1 MQKKNVQ
8 KMRFKYLFIV
18 VFSIVSVSSFF
29 SQVSTIDF
37 QLAKKYYLDSDYEKA
52 ALYYEKIFKESE
64 HRLKIYENYKSTF
77 IELNKFKEAE
87 KLIKTL
93 IKENPNKLKFLV
105 DLGVIYG
112 LVDRSDKKNQVFDK
126 AIEQIIKETSYDN
139 AFDLG
144 LAFEKIGNLE
154 KALEVYLNFESK
166 NLLNPFAFHSKIALI
181 YNKTGKTNKMI
192 NTFFEMLD
200 FNNKFLQNVQNG
212 LVNSIDFQ
220 NNLKEK
226 EILRQSII
234 EKIQA
239 NPKKIVYI
247 ELLAWFYMLNNDYE
261 NAYTQIK
268 ALDKKLNKN
277 GSKLLELGNTALNN
291 QDFKVAIKCFD
302 DVDLKSNS
310 LEYKFEAKNKKLFAL
325 KSKILYGNQIIQE
338 ELEELKAN
346 YLLILSQLNNSKNVY
361 NNSLR
366 KYNLLLDLSEIE
378 AFYLGDISSAKQH
391 LNNAILIPRLKEK
404 QKGNAKLKLANIL
417 VLEDNIWEA
426 SLMYLQIEKQF
437 KDDQLGHLAKF
448 KNAQVYYFSGE
459 YDWCQA
465 QLKVLKASTS
475 KLIANDAL
483 ELSVLISDNYNMD
496 TSEVAMKLF
505 SYADM
510 LTFQQ
515 QFSKANILYDS
526 ILKNFKNHSL
536 NDEIIFRK
544 AKIDLKQHN
553 YQKAVEHFKL
563 LIDNYPNSI
572 LLDNSLFLIA
582 SIYEEKI
589 KDFDQAKKY
598 FKTILF
604 DHKGSLYAAESRK
617 RFRKLAGSTNEK
629 IEKDSG

>member
-1 MQKKNVQ
+1 
-8 KMRFKYLFIV
+8 MRFKYLFIV
-18 VFSIVSVSSFF
+18 LFSIVSVSSFF

-126 AIEQIIKETSYDN
+126 AIEQIIKETTYDN

-181 YNKTGKTNKMI
+181 YNKTGQTNKMI

-239 NPKKIVYI
+239 NPKKIVNI

-325 KSKILYGNQIIQE
+325 KSKILYGNKIIQE

>member
-1 MQKKNVQ
+1 
-8 KMRFKYLFIV
+8 MRFKYLFV
-18 VFSIVSVSSFF
+18 VLFSNIFSLSFF
-29 SQVSTIDF
+29 SQVSNLDL
-37 QLAKKYYLDSDYEKA
+37 QLAKKYYLDNDYEKA
-52 ALYYEKIFKESE
+52 VLYYEKIFKESE
-64 HRLKIYENYKSTF
+64 YRLKIYENYKSAF
-77 IELNKFKEAE
+77 IDLNKLKEAE
-87 KLIKTL
+87 KLSKIL
-93 IKENPNKLKFLV
+93 IKEHPKKLKFLV
-105 DLGVIYG
+105 DLGVVYG
-112 LVDRSDKKNQVFDK
+112 LEDRADKKIQVFKK
-126 AIEQIIKETSYDN
+126 AIEQINKETSYDD

-144 LAFEKIGNLE
+144 LAFEKIGNSE

-166 NLLNPFAFHSKIALI
+166 SFKNPFAFHSKIALI
-181 YNKTGKTNKMI
+181 YNKNGQTNEMI

-200 FNNKFLQNVQNG
+200 FNSNFLRNVQNG
-212 LVNSIDFQ
+212 IVNSIDFQ

-226 EILRQSII
+226 EILRQTILQ
-234 EKIQA
+234 KIQA
-239 NPKKIVYI
+239 SPNNIVYI

-277 GSKLLELGNTALNN
+277 GEKLLELGNTALNN
-291 QDFKVAIKCFD
+291 QDFIVAIKCYE
-302 DVDLKSNS
+302 DVVSKSNS
-310 LEYKFEAKNKKLFAL
+310 LEFKFEAKNKKLLAL
-325 KSKILYGNQIIQE
+325 KSKILYGNKIIPK
-338 ELEELKAN
+338 ELKELKAN

-361 NNSLR
+361 NNNFR
-366 KYNLLLDLSEIE
+366 KYNLLLDLSDIE
-378 AFYLGDISSAKQH
+378 AFYLSDVSSAKEH
-391 LNNAILIPRLKEK
+391 LNIAIQIPRLKEK
-404 QKGNAKLKLANIL
+404 QKANAKLKLADIL

-483 ELSVLISDNYNMD
+483 ELSVLITDNYNMD

-510 LTFQQ
+510 LSFQQ
-515 QFSKANILYDS
+515 QFTKANTLYDS
-526 ILKNFKNHSL
+526 ILNNFKNHSL

-553 YQKAVEHFKL
+553 YQKAIEHFKFL
-563 LIDNYPNSI
+563 VDKYPNSI

-582 SIYEEKI
+582 SIYQEKI

-604 DHKGSLYAAESRK
+604 EHKGSLYAAESRK
-617 RFRKLAGSTNEK
+617 RFRKLAGNTNEK

>member
-1 MQKKNVQ
+1 
-8 KMRFKYLFIV
+8 MRFKYLFIV
-18 VFSIVSVSSFF
+18 LFSIVSVSSFF

-181 YNKTGKTNKMI
+181 YNKTGQTNKMI

-302 DVDLKSNS
+302 DVVLKSNS
-310 LEYKFEAKNKKLFAL
+310 LEHKFEAKNKKLFAL
-325 KSKILYGNQIIQE
+325 KSKILFGNQIIQE

-361 NNSLR
+361 NNSIR

-553 YQKAVEHFKL
+553 YQKAVDHFKL

-582 SIYEEKI
+582 CIYEEKI

-604 DHKGSLYAAESRK
+604 DYKGSLYAAESRK

>member
-18 VFSIVSVSSFF
+18 LFSIVSVSSFF

-126 AIEQIIKETSYDN
+126 AIEKIIKETTYDN

-181 YNKTGKTNKMI
+181 YNKTGQTNKMI

-302 DVDLKSNS
+302 DVVLKSNS

-325 KSKILYGNQIIQE
+325 KSKILYGNKIIQE

>member
-1 MQKKNVQ
+1 
-8 KMRFKYLFIV
+8 MRFKYLFV
-18 VFSIVSVSSFF
+18 VLFSNIFSLSFF
-29 SQVSTIDF
+29 SQVSNLDL
-37 QLAKKYYLDSDYEKA
+37 QLAKKYYLDNDYEKA
-52 ALYYEKIFKESE
+52 VLYYEKIFKESE
-64 HRLKIYENYKSTF
+64 YRLKIYENYKSAF
-77 IELNKFKEAE
+77 IDLNKLKEAE
-87 KLIKTL
+87 KLSKIL
-93 IKENPNKLKFLV
+93 IKEHPKKLKFLV
-105 DLGVIYG
+105 DLGVVYG
-112 LVDRSDKKNQVFDK
+112 LEDRADKKIQVFKK
-126 AIEQIIKETSYDN
+126 AIEQINKETSYDD

-144 LAFEKIGNLE
+144 LAFEKIGNSE

-166 NLLNPFAFHSKIALI
+166 SFKNPFAFHSKIALI
-181 YNKTGKTNKMI
+181 YNKNGQTNEMI

-200 FNNKFLQNVQNG
+200 FNSNFLRNVQNG
-212 LVNSIDFQ
+212 IVNSIDFQ

-226 EILRQSII
+226 EILRQTILQ
-234 EKIQA
+234 KIQA
-239 NPKKIVYI
+239 SPNNIVYI

-277 GSKLLELGNTALNN
+277 GEKLLELGNTALNN
-291 QDFKVAIKCFD
+291 QDFIVAIKCYE
-302 DVDLKSNS
+302 DVVSKSNS
-310 LEYKFEAKNKKLFAL
+310 LEFKFEAKNKKLLAL
-325 KSKILYGNQIIQE
+325 KSKILYGNKIIPK
-338 ELEELKAN
+338 ELKELKAN

-361 NNSLR
+361 NNNFR
-366 KYNLLLDLSEIE
+366 KYNLLLDLSDIE
-378 AFYLGDISSAKQH
+378 AFYLSDVSSAKEH
-391 LNNAILIPRLKEK
+391 LNIAIQIPRLKEK
-404 QKGNAKLKLANIL
+404 QKANAKLKLADIL

-483 ELSVLISDNYNMD
+483 ELSVLITDNYNMD

-510 LTFQQ
+510 LSFQQ
-515 QFSKANILYDS
+515 QFIKANTLYDS
-526 ILKNFKNHSL
+526 ILNNFKNHSL

-553 YQKAVEHFKL
+553 YQKAIAHFKFL
-563 LIDNYPNSI
+563 VDKYPNSI

-582 SIYEEKI
+582 SIYQEKI

-604 DHKGSLYAAESRK
+604 EHKGSLYAAESRK
-617 RFRKLAGSTNEK
+617 RFRKLAGNTNEK

>member
-18 VFSIVSVSSFF
+18 LFSIVSVSSFF

-112 LVDRSDKKNQVFDK
+112 IVDRSDKKNQVFDK

-325 KSKILYGNQIIQE
+325 KSKILYGNKIIQE

-544 AKIDLKQHN
+544 AKIDLKKHN

-563 LIDNYPNSI
+563 LVDNYPNSI

>member
-1 MQKKNVQ
+1 
-8 KMRFKYLFIV
+8 MRFKYLFIV

-302 DVDLKSNS
+302 DVVLKSNS

-325 KSKILYGNQIIQE
+325 KSKILYGNKIIQE
-338 ELEELKAN
+338 ELVELKAN

-544 AKIDLKQHN
+544 AKINLKQHN

>member
-1 MQKKNVQ
+1 
-8 KMRFKYLFIV
+8 MRFKYLFIV
-18 VFSIVSVSSFF
+18 LFSIVSVSSFF

-325 KSKILYGNQIIQE
+325 KSKILYGNKIIQE

>member
-18 VFSIVSVSSFF
+18 LFSIVSVSSFF

-181 YNKTGKTNKMI
+181 YNKTGQTNKMI

-302 DVDLKSNS
+302 DVVLKSNS

-515 QFSKANILYDS
+515 QFSKANVLYDS

-544 AKIDLKQHN
+544 AKIDLKKHN
-553 YQKAVEHFKL
+553 YQKAVKHFKL
-563 LIDNYPNSI
+563 LVDNYPNSI

-617 RFRKLAGSTNEK
+617 RFRKLAGNTNEK

>member
-18 VFSIVSVSSFF
+18 LFSIVSVSSFF

-126 AIEQIIKETSYDN
+126 AIEKIIKETTYDN

-181 YNKTGKTNKMI
+181 YNKTGQTNKMI

-212 LVNSIDFQ
+212 LVNSIDFE

-247 ELLAWFYMLNNDYE
+247 ELLAWFYLLNNDYE

-302 DVDLKSNS
+302 DVVLKSNS
-310 LEYKFEAKNKKLFAL
+310 LDYKFEAKNKKLFAL

-544 AKIDLKQHN
+544 AKINLKQHN

>member
-1 MQKKNVQ
+1 
-8 KMRFKYLFIV
+8 MRFKYLFVIILT
-18 VFSIVSVSSFF
+18 IVSASSFF
-29 SQVSTIDF
+29 SQVTTIDF

-52 ALYYEKIFKESE
+52 ALYYEKIFKEPE
-64 HRLKIYENYKSTF
+64 QRLKIYENYKSTL

-87 KLIKTL
+87 KLSKTL

-112 LVDRSDKKNQVFDK
+112 LVDRIDKKNQVFDK
-126 AIEQIIKETSYDN
+126 AIEQINEETLYDN

-144 LAFEKIGNLE
+144 LAFEKIGNLK

-166 NLLNPFAFHSKIALI
+166 NLQNPFAFHSKIALI
-181 YNKTGKTNKMI
+181 YNKTNQPSKMI

-291 QDFKVAIKCFD
+291 QDFKVAVKCFD
-302 DVDLKSNS
+302 EVILISNS
-310 LEYKFEAKNKKLFAL
+310 IEYKFEAKNKKLFAL
-325 KSKILYGNQIIQE
+325 KSKILYGSQIIQE
-338 ELEELKAN
+338 ELEDLKAN

-378 AFYLGDISSAKQH
+378 AFYLGDISSAKKH
-391 LNNAILIPRLKEK
+391 LNNAIQIPRLKEK

-417 VLEDNIWEA
+417 VLEDKIWEA

-510 LTFQQ
+510 LSYQQ

-526 ILKNFKNHSL
+526 VLNNFKNHSL

-544 AKIDLKQHN
+544 AKIDLKKHN
-553 YQKAVEHFKL
+553 YLKAVDYFKL
-563 LIDNYPNSI
+563 LVDNYPNSI

-589 KDFDQAKKY
+589 KDFEQAKKY
-598 FKTILF
+598 YKTILF

-617 RFRKLAGSTNEK
+617 RFRKLAGNTNEK

>member
-1 MQKKNVQ
+1 
-8 KMRFKYLFIV
+8 MRFKYLFIIILT
-18 VFSIVSVSSFF
+18 IVSASSFF
-29 SQVSTIDF
+29 SQVTTIDF

-52 ALYYEKIFKESE
+52 ALYYEKIFKDPEQ
-64 HRLKIYENYKSTF
+64 RLKIYENYKSTL

-87 KLIKTL
+87 KLSKAL

-112 LVDRSDKKNQVFDK
+112 LVDRIDKKNQVFDK
-126 AIEQIIKETSYDN
+126 AIEQINEETLYDN

-144 LAFEKIGNLE
+144 LAFEKIGNLK

-166 NLLNPFAFHSKIALI
+166 NLQNPFAFHSKIALI
-181 YNKTGKTNKMI
+181 YNKTNQPSKMI

-291 QDFKVAIKCFD
+291 QDFKVAVKCFD
-302 DVDLKSNS
+302 DVILISNS

-325 KSKILYGNQIIQE
+325 KSKILYGSQIIPE

-378 AFYLGDISSAKQH
+378 AFYLGDISSAKKH
-391 LNNAILIPRLKEK
+391 LNNAIQIPRLKEK

-417 VLEDNIWEA
+417 VLEDKIWEA

-483 ELSVLISDNYNMD
+483 ELSVLISDNFNMD

-510 LTFQQ
+510 LSYQQ

-526 ILKNFKNHSL
+526 VLNNFKNHSL

-544 AKIDLKQHN
+544 AKIDLKKHN
-553 YQKAVEHFKL
+553 YLKAVEYFKL
-563 LIDNYPNSI
+563 LVDNYPNSI

-589 KDFDQAKKY
+589 KDFEQAKKY
-598 FKTILF
+598 YKTILF

-617 RFRKLAGSTNEK
+617 RFRKLAGNTNEK

>member
-18 VFSIVSVSSFF
+18 LFSIVSVSSFF

-64 HRLKIYENYKSTF
+64 HRLKIYENYKTTF

-105 DLGVIYG
+105 DLGVVYG

-181 YNKTGKTNKMI
+181 YNKTGQTNKMI

-212 LVNSIDFQ
+212 LVNSIDFE

-302 DVDLKSNS
+302 DVVLKSNS

-325 KSKILYGNQIIQE
+325 KSKILYGNLIIQE

-544 AKIDLKQHN
+544 AKINLKQHN

-572 LLDNSLFLIA
+572 LLDNALFLIA

>member
-18 VFSIVSVSSFF
+18 LFSIVSVSSFF

-181 YNKTGKTNKMI
+181 YNKTGQTNKMI

>member
-1 MQKKNVQ
+1 
-8 KMRFKYLFIV
+8 MRFKYLFIIILTIA
-18 VFSIVSVSSFF
+18 SASSFF
-29 SQVSTIDF
+29 SQVTTIDF

-52 ALYYEKIFKESE
+52 ALYYEKIFKEPE
-64 HRLKIYENYKSTF
+64 QRLKIYENYKSTL

-87 KLIKTL
+87 KLSKAL

-112 LVDRSDKKNQVFDK
+112 LVDRIDKKNQVFDK
-126 AIEQIIKETSYDN
+126 AIEQINEETLYDN

-144 LAFEKIGNLE
+144 LAFEKIGNLK

-166 NLLNPFAFHSKIALI
+166 NLQNPFAFHSKIALI
-181 YNKTGKTNKMI
+181 YNKTNQPSKMI

-291 QDFKVAIKCFD
+291 QDFKVAVKCFD
-302 DVDLKSNS
+302 DVILISNS

-325 KSKILYGNQIIQE
+325 KSKILYGSQIIPE

-378 AFYLGDISSAKQH
+378 AFYLGDISSAKKH
-391 LNNAILIPRLKEK
+391 LNNAIQIPRLKEK

-417 VLEDNIWEA
+417 VLEDKIWEA

-510 LTFQQ
+510 LSYQQ

-526 ILKNFKNHSL
+526 VLNNFKNHSL

-544 AKIDLKQHN
+544 AKIDLKKHN
-553 YQKAVEHFKL
+553 YLKAVEYFKL
-563 LIDNYPNSI
+563 LVDNYPNSI

-589 KDFDQAKKY
+589 KDFEQAKKY
-598 FKTILF
+598 YKTILF

-617 RFRKLAGSTNEK
+617 RFRKLAGNTNEK

>member
-18 VFSIVSVSSFF
+18 LFSIVSVSSFF

-181 YNKTGKTNKMI
+181 YNKTGQTNKMI

-302 DVDLKSNS
+302 DVVLKSNS

-361 NNSLR
+361 NNSIR

-544 AKIDLKQHN
+544 AKINLKQHN

>member
-1 MQKKNVQ
+1 
-8 KMRFKYLFIV
+8 MRFKYLFTIILTIV
-18 VFSIVSVSSFF
+18 FASSFF
-29 SQVSTIDF
+29 SQVTTIDF

-52 ALYYEKIFKESE
+52 ALYYEKIFKEPE
-64 HRLKIYENYKSTF
+64 QRLKVYENYKSTL

-87 KLIKTL
+87 KLSKIL
-93 IKENPNKLKFLV
+93 IKENPNKLNYLV

-112 LVDRSDKKNQVFDK
+112 LVDRIDKKNQVFDK
-126 AIEQIIKETSYDN
+126 AIEQINKETLYDN

-144 LAFEKIGNLE
+144 LAFEKIGNLK

-166 NLLNPFAFHSKIALI
+166 NLQNPFAFHSKIAFI
-181 YNKTGKTNKMI
+181 YNKTNQPNKMI

-291 QDFKVAIKCFD
+291 QDFKVAVKCFD
-302 DVDLKSNS
+302 DVILKSNS

-325 KSKILYGNQIIQE
+325 KSKILYGSQIIQE

-391 LNNAILIPRLKEK
+391 LNNAIQIPRLKEK
-404 QKGNAKLKLANIL
+404 QKGNARLKLANIL
-417 VLEDNIWEA
+417 VLEDKIWEA

-510 LTFQQ
+510 LSYQQ
-515 QFSKANILYDS
+515 KFSKANILYDS
-526 ILKNFKNHSL
+526 VLNNFKNHSL

-544 AKIDLKQHN
+544 AKIDLKKHN
-553 YQKAVEHFKL
+553 YLKAIEYFKL
-563 LIDNYPNSI
+563 LVDNYPNSI

-589 KDFDQAKKY
+589 KDFEQAKKY
-598 FKTILF
+598 YKTILF

-617 RFRKLAGSTNEK
+617 RFRKLAGNTNEK

>member
-1 MQKKNVQ
+1 
-8 KMRFKYLFIV
+8 MRFKYLFV
-18 VFSIVSVSSFF
+18 VLFSNIFSLSFF
-29 SQVSTIDF
+29 SQVSNLDL
-37 QLAKKYYLDSDYEKA
+37 QLAKKYYLDNDYEKA
-52 ALYYEKIFKESE
+52 VLYYEKIFKESDY
-64 HRLKIYENYKSTF
+64 RLKIYENYKSAF
-77 IELNKFKEAE
+77 IDLNKLKEAE
-87 KLIKTL
+87 KLSKIL
-93 IKENPNKLKFLV
+93 IKEHPKKLKFLV
-105 DLGVIYG
+105 DLGVVYG
-112 LVDRSDKKNQVFDK
+112 LEDRADKKIQVFKK
-126 AIEQIIKETSYDN
+126 AIEQINKETSYDD

-144 LAFEKIGNLE
+144 LAFEKIGNSE

-166 NLLNPFAFHSKIALI
+166 SFKNPFAFHSKIALI
-181 YNKTGKTNKMI
+181 YNKNGQTNEMI

-200 FNNKFLQNVQNG
+200 FNSNFLRNVQNG
-212 LVNSIDFQ
+212 IVNSIDFQ

-226 EILRQSII
+226 EILRQTILQ
-234 EKIQA
+234 KIQA
-239 NPKKIVYI
+239 SPNNIVYI

-277 GSKLLELGNTALNN
+277 GEKLLELGNTALNN
-291 QDFKVAIKCFD
+291 QDFIVAIKCYE
-302 DVDLKSNS
+302 DVVSKSNS
-310 LEYKFEAKNKKLFAL
+310 LEFKFEAKNKKLLAL
-325 KSKILYGNQIIQE
+325 KSKILYGNKIIPK
-338 ELEELKAN
+338 ELKELKAN

-361 NNSLR
+361 NNNFR
-366 KYNLLLDLSEIE
+366 KYNLLLDLSDIE
-378 AFYLGDISSAKQH
+378 AFYLSDVSSAKEH
-391 LNNAILIPRLKEK
+391 LNIAIQIPRLKEK
-404 QKGNAKLKLANIL
+404 QKANAKLKLADIL

-483 ELSVLISDNYNMD
+483 ELSVLITDNYNMD

-510 LTFQQ
+510 LSFQQ
-515 QFSKANILYDS
+515 QFTKANTLYDS
-526 ILKNFKNHSL
+526 ILNNFKNHSL

-553 YQKAVEHFKL
+553 YQKAIEHFKFL
-563 LIDNYPNSI
+563 VDKYPNSI

-582 SIYEEKI
+582 SIYQEKI

-604 DHKGSLYAAESRK
+604 EHKGSLYAAESRK
-617 RFRKLAGSTNEK
+617 RFRKLAGNTNEK

>member
-1 MQKKNVQ
+1 
-8 KMRFKYLFIV
+8 MRFKYLFIV
-18 VFSIVSVSSFF
+18 LFSIVSVSSFF

-112 LVDRSDKKNQVFDK
+112 IVDRSDKKNQVFDK

-325 KSKILYGNQIIQE
+325 KSKILYGNKIIQE

-496 TSEVAMKLF
+496 TSEVAMMLF

-553 YQKAVEHFKL
+553 YQKAIEHFKL

>member
-18 VFSIVSVSSFF
+18 LFPIVSVSSFF

-37 QLAKKYYLDSDYEKA
+37 QLANKYYLDSDYEKA

-181 YNKTGKTNKMI
+181 YNKTGETNKMI

-212 LVNSIDFQ
+212 LVNSFDFQ

-302 DVDLKSNS
+302 DVVLKSNS

-361 NNSLR
+361 NNSIR

-391 LNNAILIPRLKEK
+391 LNIAIQIPRLKEK

-617 RFRKLAGSTNEK
+617 RFRKLAGNTNEK

>member
-1 MQKKNVQ
+1 
-8 KMRFKYLFIV
+8 MRFKYLFIV

-496 TSEVAMKLF
+496 TSEVAMMLF

-553 YQKAVEHFKL
+553 YQKAIEHFKL

>member
-18 VFSIVSVSSFF
+18 LFSIVSVSSFF

-181 YNKTGKTNKMI
+181 YNKTGQTNKMI

-302 DVDLKSNS
+302 DVVLKSNS

-325 KSKILYGNQIIQE
+325 KSKILFGNQIIQE

-361 NNSLR
+361 NNSIR

-604 DHKGSLYAAESRK
+604 DYKGSLYAAESRK

>member
-1 MQKKNVQ
+1 
-8 KMRFKYLFIV
+8 MRFKYLFIV
-18 VFSIVSVSSFF
+18 LFSIVSVSSFF

-302 DVDLKSNS
+302 DVVLKSNS

-361 NNSLR
+361 NNSIR

-617 RFRKLAGSTNEK
+617 RFRKLAGNTNEK

>member
-1 MQKKNVQ
+1 
-8 KMRFKYLFIV
+8 MRFKYLFV
-18 VFSIVSVSSFF
+18 VLFSNIFSLSFF
-29 SQVSTIDF
+29 SQVSNLDL
-37 QLAKKYYLDSDYEKA
+37 QLAKKYYLDNDYEKA
-52 ALYYEKIFKESE
+52 VLYYEKIFKESE
-64 HRLKIYENYKSTF
+64 YRLKIYENYKSAF
-77 IELNKFKEAE
+77 IDLNKLKEAE
-87 KLIKTL
+87 KLSKIL
-93 IKENPNKLKFLV
+93 IKEHPKKLKFLV
-105 DLGVIYG
+105 DLGVVYG
-112 LVDRSDKKNQVFDK
+112 LEDRADKKIQVFKK
-126 AIEQIIKETSYDN
+126 AIEQINKETSYDD

-144 LAFEKIGNLE
+144 LAFEKIGNSE

-166 NLLNPFAFHSKIALI
+166 SFKNPFAFHSKIALI
-181 YNKTGKTNKMI
+181 YNKNGQTNEMI

-200 FNNKFLQNVQNG
+200 FNSNFLRNVQNG
-212 LVNSIDFQ
+212 IVNSIDFQ

-226 EILRQSII
+226 EILRQTILQ
-234 EKIQA
+234 KIQA
-239 NPKKIVYI
+239 SPNNIVYI

-277 GSKLLELGNTALNN
+277 GEKLLELGNTALNN
-291 QDFKVAIKCFD
+291 QDFIVAIKCYE
-302 DVDLKSNS
+302 DVVSKSNS
-310 LEYKFEAKNKKLFAL
+310 LEFKFEAKNKKLLAL
-325 KSKILYGNQIIQE
+325 KSKILYGNKIIPK
-338 ELEELKAN
+338 ELKELKAN

-361 NNSLR
+361 NNNFR
-366 KYNLLLDLSEIE
+366 KYNLLLDLSDIE
-378 AFYLGDISSAKQH
+378 AFYLSDVSSAKEH
-391 LNNAILIPRLKEK
+391 LNIAIQIPRLKEK
-404 QKGNAKLKLANIL
+404 QKANAKLKLANIL

-483 ELSVLISDNYNMD
+483 ELSVLITDNYNMD

-510 LTFQQ
+510 LSFQQ
-515 QFSKANILYDS
+515 QFTKANTLYDS
-526 ILKNFKNHSL
+526 ILNNFKNHSL

-553 YQKAVEHFKL
+553 YQKAIEHFKFL
-563 LIDNYPNSI
+563 VDKYPNSI

-582 SIYEEKI
+582 SIYQEKI

-604 DHKGSLYAAESRK
+604 EHKGSLYAAESRK
-617 RFRKLAGSTNEK
+617 RFRKLAGNTNEK
-629 IEKDSG
+629 IEKD

>member
-1 MQKKNVQ
+1 
-8 KMRFKYLFIV
+8 MRFKYLFIV

-52 ALYYEKIFKESE
+52 ALYYEKIFKEPE

-496 TSEVAMKLF
+496 TSEVAMMLF

-544 AKIDLKQHN
+544 AKINLKQHN

>member
-1 MQKKNVQ
+1 
-8 KMRFKYLFIV
+8 MRFKYLFIV
-18 VFSIVSVSSFF
+18 LFSIVSVSSFF

-112 LVDRSDKKNQVFDK
+112 LVDKSDKKNQVFDK

-181 YNKTGKTNKMI
+181 YNKTGQTNKII

-325 KSKILYGNQIIQE
+325 KSKILYGNKIIQE

-544 AKIDLKQHN
+544 AKINLKQHN

>member
-1 MQKKNVQ
+1 
-8 KMRFKYLFIV
+8 MRFKYLFV
-18 VFSIVSVSSFF
+18 VLFSNIFSLSFF
-29 SQVSTIDF
+29 SQVSNLDL
-37 QLAKKYYLDSDYEKA
+37 QLAKKYYLDNDYEKA
-52 ALYYEKIFKESE
+52 VLYYEKIFKESE
-64 HRLKIYENYKSTF
+64 YRLKIYENYKSAF
-77 IELNKFKEAE
+77 IDLNKLKEAE
-87 KLIKTL
+87 KLSKIL
-93 IKENPNKLKFLV
+93 IKEHPKKLKFLV
-105 DLGVIYG
+105 DLGVVYG
-112 LVDRSDKKNQVFDK
+112 LEDRADKKIQVFKK
-126 AIEQIIKETSYDN
+126 AIEQINKETSYDD

-144 LAFEKIGNLE
+144 LAFEKIGNSE

-166 NLLNPFAFHSKIALI
+166 SFKNPFAFHSKIALI
-181 YNKTGKTNKMI
+181 YNKNGQTNEMI

-200 FNNKFLQNVQNG
+200 FNSNFLRNVQTG
-212 LVNSIDFQ
+212 IVNSIDFQ

-226 EILRQSII
+226 EILRQTILQ
-234 EKIQA
+234 KIQA
-239 NPKKIVYI
+239 SPNNIVYI

-277 GSKLLELGNTALNN
+277 GEKLLELGNTALNN
-291 QDFKVAIKCFD
+291 QDFIVAIKCYE
-302 DVDLKSNS
+302 DVVSKSNS
-310 LEYKFEAKNKKLFAL
+310 LEFKFEAKNKKLLAL
-325 KSKILYGNQIIQE
+325 KSKILYGNKIIPK
-338 ELEELKAN
+338 ELKELKAN
-346 YLLILSQLNNSKNVY
+346 YLLILSQLNNSINVY
-361 NNSLR
+361 NNNFR
-366 KYNLLLDLSEIE
+366 KYNLLLDLSDIE
-378 AFYLGDISSAKQH
+378 AFYLSDVSSAKEH
-391 LNNAILIPRLKEK
+391 LNIAIQIPRLKEK
-404 QKGNAKLKLANIL
+404 QKANAKLKLADIL

-483 ELSVLISDNYNMD
+483 ELSVLITDNYNMD

-510 LTFQQ
+510 LSFQQ
-515 QFSKANILYDS
+515 QFTKANTLYDS
-526 ILKNFKNHSL
+526 ILNNFKNHSL

-553 YQKAVEHFKL
+553 YQKAIEHFKFL
-563 LIDNYPNSI
+563 VDKYPNSI

-582 SIYEEKI
+582 SIYQEKI

-604 DHKGSLYAAESRK
+604 EHKGSLYAAESRK
-617 RFRKLAGSTNEK
+617 RFRKLAGNTNEK

>member
-1 MQKKNVQ
+1 
-8 KMRFKYLFIV
+8 MRFKYLFIV

-112 LVDRSDKKNQVFDK
+112 IVDRSDKKNQVFDK

-239 NPKKIVYI
+239 NPKKIVNI

-302 DVDLKSNS
+302 DVVLKSNS

-325 KSKILYGNQIIQE
+325 KSKILYGNKIIQE

-361 NNSLR
+361 NNSIR

>member
-18 VFSIVSVSSFF
+18 LFSIVSVSSFF

-126 AIEQIIKETSYDN
+126 AIEQIIKETTYDN

-212 LVNSIDFQ
+212 LVNSIDFE

-325 KSKILYGNQIIQE
+325 KSKILYGNKIIQE

-346 YLLILSQLNNSKNVY
+346 YLLILSQLNNSKNIY

-544 AKIDLKQHN
+544 AKINLKQHN
-553 YQKAVEHFKL
+553 YQKAIEHFKL

-572 LLDNSLFLIA
+572 LLDNALFLIA

>member
-1 MQKKNVQ
+1 
-8 KMRFKYLFIV
+8 MRFKYLFIV

-181 YNKTGKTNKMI
+181 YNKTGQTNKMI

-239 NPKKIVYI
+239 NPKKIVFI

-325 KSKILYGNQIIQE
+325 KSKILYGNKIIQE

-544 AKIDLKQHN
+544 AKINLKQHN

>member
-1 MQKKNVQ
+1 
-8 KMRFKYLFIV
+8 MRFKYLFIIILT
-18 VFSIVSVSSFF
+18 IVSASSFF
-29 SQVSTIDF
+29 SQVTTIDF

-52 ALYYEKIFKESE
+52 ALYYEKIFKDPEQ
-64 HRLKIYENYKSTF
+64 RLKIYENYKSTL

-87 KLIKTL
+87 KLSKTL

-112 LVDRSDKKNQVFDK
+112 LVDRIDKKNQVFDK
-126 AIEQIIKETSYDN
+126 AIEQINEETLYDN

-144 LAFEKIGNLE
+144 LAFEKIGNLK

-166 NLLNPFAFHSKIALI
+166 NLQNPFAFHSKIALI
-181 YNKTGKTNKMI
+181 YNKTNQPSKMI

-200 FNNKFLQNVQNG
+200 FNSKFLQNVQNG

-291 QDFKVAIKCFD
+291 QDFKVAVKCFD
-302 DVDLKSNS
+302 EVILISNS

-325 KSKILYGNQIIQE
+325 KSKILYGSQIIPE

-391 LNNAILIPRLKEK
+391 LNNAIQIPRLKEK
-404 QKGNAKLKLANIL
+404 QQGNAKLKLANIL
-417 VLEDNIWEA
+417 VLEDKIWEA

-510 LTFQQ
+510 LSYQQ

-526 ILKNFKNHSL
+526 VLNNFKNHSL

-544 AKIDLKQHN
+544 AKIDLKKHN
-553 YQKAVEHFKL
+553 YLKAVEYFKL
-563 LIDNYPNSI
+563 LVDNYPNSI

-589 KDFDQAKKY
+589 KDFEQAKKY
-598 FKTILF
+598 YKTILF

-617 RFRKLAGSTNEK
+617 RFRKLAGNTNEK

>member
-1 MQKKNVQ
+1 
-8 KMRFKYLFIV
+8 MRFKYLFTIILT
-18 VFSIVSVSSFF
+18 IVSASSFF
-29 SQVSTIDF
+29 SQVTTIDF

-52 ALYYEKIFKESE
+52 ALYYEKIFKEPE
-64 HRLKIYENYKSTF
+64 QRLKIYENYKLTL

-87 KLIKTL
+87 KLSKIL
-93 IKENPNKLKFLV
+93 IKENPNKLNYLV

-112 LVDRSDKKNQVFDK
+112 LVDIIDKKNQVFDK
-126 AIEQIIKETSYDN
+126 AIEQINKETLYDN

-144 LAFEKIGNLE
+144 LAFEKIGNLK

-166 NLLNPFAFHSKIALI
+166 NLQNPFAFHSKIAFI
-181 YNKTGKTNKMI
+181 YNKTNQPNKMI

-291 QDFKVAIKCFD
+291 QDFKVAVKCFD
-302 DVDLKSNS
+302 DVILKSNS

-325 KSKILYGNQIIQE
+325 KSKILYGSQIIQE

-391 LNNAILIPRLKEK
+391 LNNAIQIPRLKEK

-417 VLEDNIWEA
+417 VLEDKIWEA
-426 SLMYLQIEKQF
+426 SLMYLQLEKQF

-510 LTFQQ
+510 LSYQQ

-526 ILKNFKNHSL
+526 VLNNFKNHSL

-544 AKIDLKQHN
+544 AKIDLKKHN
-553 YQKAVEHFKL
+553 YLKAIEYFKL
-563 LIDNYPNSI
+563 LVDNYPNSI

-589 KDFDQAKKY
+589 KDFEQAKKY
-598 FKTILF
+598 YKTILF

-617 RFRKLAGSTNEK
+617 RFRKLAGNTNEK

>member
-1 MQKKNVQ
+1 
-8 KMRFKYLFIV
+8 MRFKYLFIIILT
-18 VFSIVSVSSFF
+18 IVSASSFF
-29 SQVSTIDF
+29 SQVTTIDF

-52 ALYYEKIFKESE
+52 ALYYEKIFKEPE
-64 HRLKIYENYKSTF
+64 QRLKVYENYKSTL

-87 KLIKTL
+87 KLSKIL
-93 IKENPNKLKFLV
+93 IKENPNKLNYLV

-112 LVDRSDKKNQVFDK
+112 LVDRIDKKNQVFDK
-126 AIEQIIKETSYDN
+126 AIEQINKETLYDN

-144 LAFEKIGNLE
+144 LAFEKIGNLK
-154 KALEVYLNFESK
+154 KALEVYLNFESN
-166 NLLNPFAFHSKIALI
+166 NLQNPFAFHSKIALI
-181 YNKTGKTNKMI
+181 YNKTNQPNKMI

-200 FNNKFLQNVQNG
+200 FNNKFLQTVQNG

-277 GSKLLELGNTALNN
+277 GSKLLDLGNTALNN
-291 QDFKVAIKCFD
+291 QDFKVAVKCFD
-302 DVDLKSNS
+302 DVILKSNS

-325 KSKILYGNQIIQE
+325 KSKILYGSQIIQE

-391 LNNAILIPRLKEK
+391 LNNAIQIPRLKEK
-404 QKGNAKLKLANIL
+404 QKGNARLKLANIL
-417 VLEDNIWEA
+417 VLEDKIWEA
-426 SLMYLQIEKQF
+426 SLMYLQLEKQF

-510 LTFQQ
+510 LSYQQ

-526 ILKNFKNHSL
+526 VLNNFKNHSL

-544 AKIDLKQHN
+544 AKIDLKKHN
-553 YQKAVEHFKL
+553 YLKAIEYFKL
-563 LIDNYPNSI
+563 LVDNYPNSI

-589 KDFDQAKKY
+589 KDFEQAKKY
-598 FKTILF
+598 YKTILF

-617 RFRKLAGSTNEK
+617 RFRKLAGNTNEK